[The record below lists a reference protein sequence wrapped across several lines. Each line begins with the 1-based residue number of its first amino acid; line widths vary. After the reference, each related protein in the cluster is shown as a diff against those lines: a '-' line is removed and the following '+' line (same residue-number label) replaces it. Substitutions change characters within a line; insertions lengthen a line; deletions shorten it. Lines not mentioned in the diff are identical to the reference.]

1 MLIKDA
7 RNLAAGVRERL
18 EPHCSKF
25 QIVGSIRRRRLLVND
40 IDVLLIPQSQGKL
53 IAAFQEMG
61 PVKMGPKIIT
71 LDWMGRQVDLYVATP
86 ETWFT
91 LLLIRTGST
100 QHNIKLTTLAKKKGW
115 HLYADGRGLFNEK
128 GVRVAGDSEE
138 SFFQALGIPY
148 VEPWRRG

>member
-1 MLIKDA
+1 M
-7 RNLAAGVRERL
+7 
-18 EPHCSKF
+18 
-25 QIVGSIRRRRLLVND
+25 
-40 IDVLLIPQSQGKL
+40 
-53 IAAFQEMG
+53 
-61 PVKMGPKIIT
+61 KMGPKIIT